1 MKTLSEFALAII
13 ALLSRATVTTFLCSL
28 LLLHTYGNY
37 STYKMTLQLS
47 IMTRNTYEHLKM
59 NPVEDWHHANLW
71 YYTHYSPIL

>member
-13 ALLSRATVTTFLCSL
+13 ALLSRATVTTLCTL

-47 IMTRNTYEHLKM
+47 IMTRNTSEHLKM